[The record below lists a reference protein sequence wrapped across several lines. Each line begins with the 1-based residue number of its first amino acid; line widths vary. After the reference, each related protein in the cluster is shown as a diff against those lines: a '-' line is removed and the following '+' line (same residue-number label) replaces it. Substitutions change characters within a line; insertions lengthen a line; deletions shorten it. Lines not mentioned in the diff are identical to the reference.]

1 MDSTVSKPVGKTFC
15 NFLALSLVVLAD
27 GICIPGPAQSNTDKG
42 TGLKPRRGGE
52 HE

>member
-1 MDSTVSKPVGKTFC
+1 MDSTVSKPVGKTFW

-42 TGLKPRRGGE
+42 NRLKASQRR
-52 HE
+52 